1 MSSIG
6 RTSWILA
13 IAVALLVGSAEP
25 APAQYELQAIG
36 AAIGVA
42 GGAGV
47 TMGIVVARAR
57 WQRVYLD
64 SADDLISWQSAP
76 MIIAPAL
83 GILFGTAGED
93 ALLGSI
99 AGSTTGLVAGA
110 AVGAGLGWLLSNEQ
124 EWPWAG
130 GVIGGALGMTV
141 GGILNGLSAW
151 SRDDDPNLP
160 FPKELRFNISVPVP

>member
-1 MSSIG
+1 MA
-6 RTSWILA
+6 RMACILA
-13 IAVALLVGSAEP
+13 IAI
-25 APAQYELQAIG
+25 APLFGGVKTAAAQYELQAIG
-36 AAIGVA
+36 AAVGVA
-42 GGAGV
+42 GGAAV

-64 SADDLISWQSAP
+64 SADDLIHWQSAP

-110 AVGAGLGWLLSNEQ
+110 AVGAGLGWLISNEQ

-130 GVIGGALGMTV
+130 GVIGGALGMSL

-151 SRDDDPNLP
+151 SRDEDANLP
-160 FPKELRFNISVPVP
+160 YPKELRFNISVPVP

>member
-1 MSSIG
+1 MA
-6 RTSWILA
+6 RTACSLA
-13 IAVALLVGSAEP
+13 ILIALVGSIPQP
-25 APAQYELQAIG
+25 ARAQYELQAIG
-36 AAIGVA
+36 AAVGVA

-93 ALLGSI
+93 ALIGSI

-110 AVGAGLGWLLSNEQ
+110 AVGAGLGWLLSNQQ

-130 GVIGGALGMTV
+130 GVIGGALGMSL

-151 SRDDDPNLP
+151 SRDDDPNIP

>member
-1 MSSIG
+1 MA
-6 RTSWILA
+6 RTAGTLA
-13 IAVALLVGSAEP
+13 IVIALLGSMP
-25 APAQYELQAIG
+25 GSAPAQYELQAIG
-36 AAIGVA
+36 AAVGVA

-64 SADDLISWQSAP
+64 SAEDLISWQSAP

-93 ALLGSI
+93 ALIGSI
-99 AGSTTGLVAGA
+99 AGSTIGLAAGA
-110 AVGAGLGWLLSNEQ
+110 GVGAGLGWLLSNQQ

-130 GVIGGALGMTV
+130 GVIGGALGMSV
-141 GGILNGLSAW
+141 GGILTGLSAW
-151 SRDDDPNLP
+151 SRDDDPNIP
-160 FPKELRFNISVPVP
+160 YPKELRFNISVPVR

>member
-1 MSSIG
+1 MA
-6 RTSWILA
+6 RTICILA
-13 IAVALLVGSAEP
+13 IAFVLLVGGAEP
-25 APAQYELQAIG
+25 MPAQQYELPAIG
-36 AAIGVA
+36 AAVGIA

-47 TMGIVVARAR
+47 TLGIVVARAR

-64 SADDLISWQSAP
+64 SADDLIHWQSAP

-83 GILFGTAGED
+83 GITFGLAGED

-99 AGSTTGLVAGA
+99 AGSTMGLVGGA
-110 AVGAGLGWLLSNEQ
+110 AVGAGLGWLISNEQ

-130 GVIGGALGMTV
+130 GVIGGALGMSL

-160 FPKELRFNISVPVP
+160 FPKELRFNISVPVR